1 MLNRRILRVKAM
13 QSLYAFHQMKE
24 ANREVVRNMLIESY
38 APDLNANELPD
49 KEALER
55 DKQAALG
62 VFDEFFKKSKNEAS
76 EAVEKEIISNVNRH
90 LAKYHTM
97 VSDDVAAAKKHMLLE
112 VDQIFHHYLK
122 LLLLAS
128 EFLAL
133 DQRDAAKKAT
143 NRRRVHTAKNNIS
156 KNPYFLAF
164 EDFKTF
170 DLQVIRKNVSW
181 ENHRDELKSWYKDL
195 KNNDELFQK
204 YQQLDNPTDDQH
216 FEIINFVLKSMPF
229 KKENVKL
236 FMEGEDLHWSENK
249 TIIKSLINK
258 TIKSYDPESEEKYI
272 LMEVNKNE
280 EDDIPFFKFL
290 YSETID
296 KDEEFEEIIA
306 NRAKNW
312 EVDRMATIDKI
323 ILKMALTEM
332 INYPGIPTK
341 VSINEYIEL
350 SKNYSTPKSKQF
362 INGVLD
368 VLAEDLTKD
377 GVIRKSGRGLID
389 NK

>member
-1 MLNRRILRVKAM
+1 M

-24 ANREVVRNMLIESY
+24 ANREVVRNLLADTY

-49 KEALER
+49 KEALAKE
-55 DKQAALG
+55 KQAALS
-62 VFDEFFKKSKNEAS
+62 VYDDFFKKAKNEAS
-76 EAVEKEIISNVNRH
+76 ETVDKEIISNVNQH
-90 LAKYHTM
+90 LSKYHTM
-97 VSDDVAAAKKHMLLE
+97 VSNDVASAKKHMLQE
-112 VDQIFHHYLK
+112 VDNIFFHYLK
-122 LLLLAS
+122 LLLLAK

-133 DQRDAAKKAT
+133 DERDAAKKAA
-143 NRRRVHTAKNNIS
+143 NKHRVHSGKNNIS

-164 EDFKTF
+164 NDFKAF

-181 ENHRDELKSWYKDL
+181 ENHKDELKSWFIDL
-195 KNNDELFQK
+195 RNNDEAFQN
-204 YQQLDNPTDDQH
+204 YQQLDAPTDEQH
-216 FEIINFVLKSMPF
+216 LEIINFVLKSMPF
-229 KKENVKL
+229 KRENVKL

-258 TIKSYDPESEEKYI
+258 TIKSYDAQSEEKYQ

-296 KDEEFEEIIA
+296 KDGEFEEIIA
-306 NRAKNW
+306 NKAKNW

-368 VLAEDLTKD
+368 VLADDLTKE

>member
-13 QSLYAFHQMKE
+13 QALYAFHQMKE
-24 ANREVVRNMLIESY
+24 ANKEVVRNLLAAEY
-38 APDLNANELPD
+38 APDLNSSEVQD
-49 KEALER
+49 KEALNK
-55 DKQAALG
+55 DKQEALAIY
-62 VFDEFFKKSKNEAS
+62 DDFFKKEKQSAS
-76 EAVEKEIISNVNRH
+76 ESASEEIIKEVNRH
-90 LAKYHTM
+90 LAKYHEM
-97 VSDDVAAAKKHMLLE
+97 VADDQQLARKNMLQE
-112 VDQIFHHYLK
+112 VERIRYHYLK
-122 LLLLAS
+122 LLLIAR
-128 EFLAL
+128 EFVAL
-133 DQRDAAKKAT
+133 DEKDAEKAATKKHM
-143 NRRRVHTAKNNIS
+143 VIKGKNNLRN
-156 KNPYFLAF
+156 NPYLLAF
-164 EDFKTF
+164 SDFKAF
-170 DLQVIRKNVSW
+170 ELAVIRAGVSW
-181 ENHRDELKSWYKDL
+181 DKDYDELMAWFKDL
-195 KNNDELFQK
+195 KTNDEYFQA
-204 YQQLDNPTDDQH
+204 YQEKDSLTDEEH
-216 FEIINFVLKSMPF
+216 LEMVNYILKTVPF
-229 KKENVKL
+229 KKDNAKL

-258 TIKSYDPESEEKYI
+258 TIKSYDPESEEKYA

-290 YSETID
+290 YSETIKED
-296 KDEEFEEIIA
+296 KNFEEVIA

-312 EVDRMATIDKI
+312 EVDRMAAIDKI

-377 GVIRKSGRGLID
+377 GIIKKSGRGLID

>member
-24 ANREVVRNMLIESY
+24 ANKEVVRNMLADSY

-49 KEALER
+49 KEALDR

-62 VFDEFFKKSKNEAS
+62 VYDAFFKKAQSEAS
-76 EAVEKEIISNVNRH
+76 ESTDKEIISNVNHH
-90 LAKYHTM
+90 LSKYHTM
-97 VSDDVAAAKKHMLLE
+97 VSEDVAAAKKHMLHE
-112 VDQIFHHYLK
+112 VDQIFNTYLK
-122 LLLLAS
+122 LLLLAT

-143 NRRRVHTAKNNIS
+143 NRHRVHLGKNNIS
-156 KNPYFLAF
+156 KNPYFLGF

-170 DLQVIRKNVSW
+170 DLQVIRKSVSW
-181 ENHRDELKSWYKDL
+181 ENHQDELKSWYKDL
-195 KNNDELFQK
+195 KNNDELFQN
-204 YQQLDNPTDDQH
+204 YQQLDSPTDEQH
-216 FEIINFVLKSMPF
+216 LEVMNYVLKNMPF

-258 TIKSYDPESEEKYI
+258 TIKSYDPDSEEKYR

-296 KDEEFEEIIA
+296 KDEEFEDIIA

-377 GVIRKSGRGLID
+377 GVIKKSGRGLID